1 MRIQAGN
8 LLRGL
13 IPVVLLLAGTVVL
26 CGEEAESAVAESS
39 AISIRSAPIE
49 GKIFLLTQER
59 GQEEVAGANV
69 YIRIRR
75 PRERAFLY
83 ETKTLKDGSYEIPGL
98 EPEDYHM
105 LVGDLRLD
113 LKVFPPVAGTLGT
126 ASSETAATKESLKDA
141 AETASAK
148 EVTNIVEVGEI
159 IPGET
164 APAKLTIDAGMA
176 ILVIDLAFILVR

>member
-1 MRIQAGN
+1 M
-8 LLRGL
+8 RGL

-113 LKVFPPVAGTLGT
+113 LKVFPKTEERPDFSRNLIIMIPVEMAGPG
-126 ASSETAATKESLKDA
+126 AGKA
-141 AETASAK
+141 AEATAQK
-148 EVTNIVEVGEI
+148 R
-159 IPGET
+159 P
-164 APAKLTIDAGMA
+164 
-176 ILVIDLAFILVR
+176 

>member
-1 MRIQAGN
+1 M
-8 LLRGL
+8 RGL

-113 LKVFPPVAGTLGT
+113 LKVFPKTEERPDFSRNLIIMIPVEMAGPG
-126 ASSETAATKESLKDA
+126 SGKA
-141 AETASAK
+141 AEATAQK
-148 EVTNIVEVGEI
+148 R
-159 IPGET
+159 P
-164 APAKLTIDAGMA
+164 
-176 ILVIDLAFILVR
+176 

>member
-113 LKVFPPVAGTLGT
+113 LKVFPKTEERPDFSRNLIIMIPVEMAGPG
-126 ASSETAATKESLKDA
+126 AGKA
-141 AETASAK
+141 AEATAQK
-148 EVTNIVEVGEI
+148 R
-159 IPGET
+159 P
-164 APAKLTIDAGMA
+164 
-176 ILVIDLAFILVR
+176 